1 MEVQNPNTPPNQPNY
16 NFNNGPQPQDAN
28 SKKILVGIIA
38 ILLGHLGIHKF
49 ILGYNNEGIIL
60 LVISVVGYMTAC
72 FLVGYI
78 FLFATSIIGLVEGI
92 IYLTR
97 SDEEFYNTYMI
108 RKKAW
113 F

>member
-1 MEVQNPNTPPNQPNY
+1 
-16 NFNNGPQPQDAN
+16 
-28 SKKILVGIIA
+28 
-38 ILLGHLGIHKF
+38 
-49 ILGYNNEGIIL
+49 
-60 LVISVVGYMTAC
+60 MTAC